1 MFKKTVRNAVIIAF
15 AAVIL
20 LGGAAFSL
28 NKSQV
33 AKKVSIT
40 KKVKVYENT
49 ETNKLHPYLSITRS
63 FYSKKSESG
72 MSSRCFFYN
81 IKEKKRVILNYH
93 TMLPLVKDDPQ
104 GRRADDEGA
113 GSDRKNGI

>member
-33 AKKVSIT
+33 AKKVSI
-40 KKVKVYENT
+40 
-49 ETNKLHPYLSITRS
+49 
-63 FYSKKSESG
+63 
-72 MSSRCFFYN
+72 
-81 IKEKKRVILNYH
+81 
-93 TMLPLVKDDPQ
+93 
-104 GRRADDEGA
+104 
-113 GSDRKNGI
+113 

>member
-1 MFKKTVRNAVIIAF
+1 MLKHRQKEQMKLILGRDVMFKKTVRNAVIIAF

-33 AKKVSIT
+33 AKKV
-40 KKVKVYENT
+40 KVYENT
-49 ETNKLHPYLSITRS
+49 ETNKLHHYLSITRS

-72 MSSRCFFYN
+72 MSSR
-81 IKEKKRVILNYH
+81 
-93 TMLPLVKDDPQ
+93 
-104 GRRADDEGA
+104 
-113 GSDRKNGI
+113 